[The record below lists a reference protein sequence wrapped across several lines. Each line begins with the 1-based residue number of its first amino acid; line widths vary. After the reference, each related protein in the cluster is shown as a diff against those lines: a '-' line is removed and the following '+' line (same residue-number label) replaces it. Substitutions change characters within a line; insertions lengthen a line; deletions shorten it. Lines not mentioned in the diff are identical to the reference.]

1 MSEPTQEFM
10 AYKYEAVPHIVALN
24 LDPKI
29 ATSVGWKIR
38 KSINWKDTHAGDVTR
53 DMLKELGD
61 ALVDDS
67 ECDPGSFAVAHQML
81 VKRSR
86 YNSETKAFDRPPK
99 IRDEWKNAQKKIEL
113 ASAHP
118 GYLAKELLSSCHRP
132 QLDALEAAALQ
143 QWLHDHA
150 RNVFYC
156 EVIYALVSSI
166 RSAAESTQYFPHE
179 SAFKEYGDG
188 LPVPNLKMLI
198 KIFKCLYSDYDLE
211 PPLCKSVTQYVT
223 ALASDLG
230 LPTPSSESIQISL
243 PEDRYQKPSEYRF
256 HYLELEGLDL
266 VKFSSEAG
274 YTLISIN
281 TNHPLSRLAMKA
293 PEASKV
299 AEVMISGLL
308 ASSMKLNIKP
318 EIIEDLFK
326 YTALHIRSNLASEQ
340 KMEENNK

>member
-1 MSEPTQEFM
+1 MSEPTPEFL

-24 LDPKI
+24 LDAKI

-38 KSINWKDTHAGDVTR
+38 KSINWKDAHAGNVTR
-53 DMLKELGD
+53 EMLKEIGD

-67 ECDPGSFAVAHQML
+67 ECHPGLFAVAHQML

-86 YNSETKAFDRPPK
+86 YNSQTKAFDRSAK

-118 GYLAKELLSSCHRP
+118 GYLAKELLSSCLRP
-132 QLDALEAAALQ
+132 QLDELEAEALQ

-156 EVIYALVSSI
+156 EVIYAFVSSI
-166 RSAAESTQYFPHE
+166 RSAAEVTKYFPYV

-188 LPVPNLKMLI
+188 LPEPNLTMMI
-198 KIFKCLYSDYDLE
+198 EIFNFLYEDYDLE
-211 PPLCKSVTQYVT
+211 PPACKSITEYVS
-223 ALASDLG
+223 ALACDLG
-230 LPTPSSESIQISL
+230 LPAPSSQSVLISL
-243 PEDRYQKPSEYRF
+243 PEDRYEKTNEYRF

-266 VKFSSEAG
+266 LKFSSEGG
-274 YTLISIN
+274 YTLININ
-281 TNHPLSRLAMKA
+281 TNHPLSRLSLKA

-299 AEVMISGLL
+299 AEAMISGIL

-326 YTALHIRSNLASEQ
+326 YIALHIRSELASE
-340 KMEENNK
+340 